1 MDIATVIGLLWSV
14 AALMIGVGSN
24 LSIFLDPISLF
35 IVIGGTIAALL
46 VSFPLPE
53 VIKAPF
59 GIGLRYAF
67 FTPKAV
73 RYALIAS
80 WGGKEG
86 TSAEDLKKWGLGEKE
101 ETSAEDLKKLKKE
114 LELGILMYSRMKT
127 YAQATGWIGVLIGLV
142 IMLRNMDDPAAI
154 GPGMAIGLL
163 TALYGTIIAYLI
175 CLPIQTK
182 LERQLNLLKES

>member
-1 MDIATVIGLLWSV
+1 MEIATIVGFIATTAS
-14 AALMIGVGSN
+14 LMIGLGSN
-24 LSIFLDPISLF
+24 QSIFIDALSLA

-59 GIGLRYAF
+59 GIGLRYAV

-73 RYALIAS
+73 LRRISESLGS
-80 WGGKEG
+80 
-86 TSAEDLKKWGLGEKE
+86 GEKE
-101 ETSAEDLKKLKKE
+101 QISPGDLQKLKKE
-114 LELGILMYSRMKT
+114 LELGILIYSRMKT

-163 TALYGTIIAYLI
+163 TALYATIIAYLI

-182 LERQLNLLKES
+182 LERHLSLLQES

>member
-14 AALMIGVGSN
+14 AGLMVGIGPN
-24 LSIFLDPISLF
+24 ITAFLHVASF
-35 IVIGGTIAALL
+35 AIVIGGTLGALF

-73 RYALIAS
+73 LRRISESLGS
-80 WGGKEG
+80 
-86 TSAEDLKKWGLGEKE
+86 GEKE
-101 ETSAEDLKKLKKE
+101 QISRGDLQKLKKE
-114 LELGILMYSRMKT
+114 LELGILIYSRMKT
-127 YAQATGWIGVLIGLV
+127 YAQATGWIGVFVGLV
-142 IMLRNMDDPAAI
+142 IMLENGLFTNPSQF
-154 GPGMAIGLL
+154 GPGMAICIL
-163 TALYGTIIAYLI
+163 TAFYGIVIAYII

-182 LERQLNLLKES
+182 LERHLSLIQDS